1 MLSPGK
7 CLHSRNTS
15 QRKQLGRAIS
25 PEPNPRGACISC
37 AFTAS
42 QRAAPALPLLWGA
55 GEVPRSRGE
64 AGGCLGCAPWG
75 AEALRGPQRPPRG
88 GQRRQE
94 CARRPARNATLVS
107 CYFGSRGPGPL
118 RAPPAP
124 PGAHISPSYC
134 VASEICYFKPAG
146 RRYVSARGAD
156 TSQPAVTF

>member
-1 MLSPGK
+1 MPSQQKHIPEQAAGQGHQPRAKSTRGLH
-7 CLHSRNTS
+7 LLRFHSRA
-15 QRKQLGRAIS
+15 RAS
-25 PEPNPRGACISC
+25 HG
-37 AFTAS
+37 
-42 QRAAPALPLLWGA
+42 AAPTLPLLWGA